1 MHVTKRTPFRSTMT
15 SFPRL
20 SVANILFLEVLALQL
35 VEDNLKQYNNLTESN
50 KIVTALVNFN
60 KKHDTPTSSH
70 KWIKVFKNGPSKI
83 CGRQSLKNFTWSIV
97 EYLDPNYV
105 S

>member
-50 KIVTALVNFN
+50 KIVTALVNFDI
-60 KKHDTPTSSH
+60 KHDTPTLRQA
-70 KWIKVFKNGPSKI
+70 VTNGSRYSRMDQVKFAEDN
-83 CGRQSLKNFTWSIV
+83 L
-97 EYLDPNYV
+97 
-105 S
+105 